1 MDNIIDS
8 FNIYTC
14 SDRGEEN
21 PSSTGDVFEL
31 NMNNSK
37 IDIQKGQFFRLS
49 LLNFN
54 MFKPFTN
61 INSTNDRFL
70 LHTVT
75 TNGGVRN
82 QRITIPHGN
91 YKTIN
96 SIMTAFS
103 KALRDELLSRSQ
115 QGNSAA
121 TNVNTSNQKPES
133 TDTAEGDTDNKI
145 SFKIKFKDAS
155 NADTPHNFTTV
166 AIYCYDRYDTG
177 ASNAHQILGAK
188 RIRGSPS
195 FGSAP
200 TFTPQGEESY
210 IVDTSDPNSLKFT
223 SIFGAQRLSEPFI
236 YLRTSLGNSTN
247 NLETSS
253 LSDEVATRAN
263 VSHVHS
269 SNIFAKIPVDV
280 EFCHFGSQHG
290 NEYFMNLH
298 NLRHLTNI
306 KFYLTN
312 SHGLPLSHVLT
323 DGQEPNID
331 FTMVLKVDIVE
342 KNAPNERHTAD
353 PRRGIN
359 PKLSNQIVTEGGLT
373 RDY

>member
-61 INSTNDRFL
+61 INSTIDRFL
-70 LHTVT
+70 LHTINNAFPFNPN
-75 TNGGVRN
+75 NGEV
-82 QRITIPHGN
+82 TIPHGN
-91 YKTIN
+91 YKTVN
-96 SIMTAFS
+96 SITKAFS
-103 KALRDELLSRSQ
+103 KALRDELLTRAIAA
-115 QGNSAA
+115 GSAA
-121 TNVNTSNQKPES
+121 TDVNTSDQEPES
-133 TDTAEGDTDNKI
+133 TDTAEGDTDNII
-145 SFKIKFKDAS
+145 SFKIKFR
-155 NADTPHNFTTV
+155 DTNNNDTAHNLSDV
-166 AIYCYDRYDTG
+166 AIYCYDRYATG
-177 ASNAHQILGAK
+177 ASDAHQILGAK
-188 RIRGSPS
+188 RNRGFPIINGGVPEGETSYTVNNNTNNL
-195 FGSAP
+195 
-200 TFTPQGEESY
+200 TFTG
-210 IVDTSDPNSLKFT
+210 F
-223 SIFGAQRLSEPFI
+223 FGAQRLSEPFV
-236 YLRTSLGNSTN
+236 YLRTSLGNSTKS
-247 NLETSS
+247 LETSS
-253 LSDEVATRAN
+253 LSDAVATRGN

-312 SHGLPLSHVLT
+312 SHGLPLSQIIT
-323 DGQEPNID
+323 NSQEPRID

-342 KNAPNERHTAD
+342 KNAPNERHTQD

>member
-1 MDNIIDS
+1 MDKIIDS

-21 PSSTGDVFEL
+21 PNTKGDEFEL

-37 IDIQKGQFFRLS
+37 IDIQKGQFFRLG
-49 LLNFN
+49 LVNFN

-70 LHTVT
+70 LHTVDNNT
-75 TNGGVRN
+75 GNPTNGEV
-82 QRITIPHGN
+82 TIPHGN
-91 YKTIN
+91 YKTVN
-96 SIMTAFS
+96 SIMTAVS
-103 KALRDELLSRSQ
+103 KLIRTELLARAQAAGS
-115 QGNSAA
+115 NA
-121 TNVNTSNQKPES
+121 TNVNTANQKPEA
-133 TDTAEGDTDNKI
+133 TDTAEGDSDNII
-145 SFKIKFKDAS
+145 SFKIKFKDAA
-155 NADTPHNFTTV
+155 NNDTAHNLADVSIF
-166 AIYCYDRYDTG
+166 CYDRYATG
-177 ASNAHQILGAK
+177 ASDAHLILGAK
-188 RIRGSPS
+188 RIRGFPQ
-195 FGSAP
+195 
-200 TFTPQGEESY
+200 FTAEVPLGGESY
-210 IVDTSDPNSLKFT
+210 IVDNTDPNTLTFT
-223 SIFGAQRLSEPFI
+223 GFFGGQRLSEPFV
-236 YLRTSLGNSTN
+236 YLRTSLGNSTK

-253 LSDEVATRAN
+253 LSDAIATRAN

-280 EFCHFGSQHG
+280 VFCHFDSQHG

-306 KFYLTN
+306 KFFLTN
-312 SHGLPLSHVLT
+312 SHGLPLSEMKT
-323 DGQEPNID
+323 NNQEPKID

-359 PKLSNQIVTEGGLT
+359 PKLSTQIVTEGGLT